1 MKQICRLHTIITLQ
15 AFLVKTLIIW
25 LFWHLWKLFMMIYW
39 MLVLLKENCY
49 SLILSYDNCMLFNDI
64 YLLKK
69 ISMFFACAKVSRS
82 FTVCELFYFLYFLL
96 LRIWNWNYINTPTS
110 YCCNSV
116 LLVERKLVNLI
127 LSMHCHYQYTV
138 KTFLKTLF
146 LPTHNTNTTYNM
158 SGSVVYLHPYLPIR
172 QNPQKFHL
180 THVCVSSLIYFDVFS
195 CLFYIFFHIFVK
207 ILKPFLNLNKNI
219 FNGLG

>member
-15 AFLVKTLIIW
+15 AFIVKTLIIW

-39 MLVLLKENCY
+39 MLVLLKENGY

-96 LRIWNWNYINTPTS
+96 LRILNWNYINTPTS

-138 KTFLKTLF
+138 KIYLKHYSFQHTTPIPLTIWVAV
-146 LPTHNTNTTYNM
+146 LCICTHIYPFDKIHKNSISHT
-158 SGSVVYLHPYLPIR
+158 SVLALWFISMYFHVY
-172 QNPQKFHL
+172 F
-180 THVCVSSLIYFDVFS
+180 
-195 CLFYIFFHIFVK
+195 IFFFIFS
-207 ILKPFLNLNKNI
+207 LRF
-219 FNGLG
+219 